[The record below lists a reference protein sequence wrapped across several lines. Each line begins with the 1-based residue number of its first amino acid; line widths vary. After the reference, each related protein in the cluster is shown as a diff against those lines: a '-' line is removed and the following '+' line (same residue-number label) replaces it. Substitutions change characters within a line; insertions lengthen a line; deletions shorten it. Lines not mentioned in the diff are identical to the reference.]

1 MSLLLPTR
9 SVEKVWG
16 LDTLPPPFAAAD
28 GERIGEIWF
37 EPPPELPELLVKYIF
52 ASEKLSI
59 QTHPNDAQTQAQG
72 IGRQGK
78 EECWL
83 ILDAEP
89 GATIAAGFRQAVD
102 ADTMRAAARDGSIE
116 DMLVWHEVSAG
127 DFFYIP
133 ANTVH
138 AIGGGVSLLEVQ
150 DFRGAV
156 VATATATSRRRTGKT
171 PPGTPLTDAARMRP
185 TSWSNAVAYAFWKAE
200 KERSKSTNLPF
211 CLEVAAKGFERNP
224 FEWTAEADER
234 ASQSKVVFAW
244 EWFKDGCW
252 YRELTYV
259 RCYDLLTH
267 GRDVPPPFE
276 LCDVSAFWWQELE
289 EAAAKVEFVR
299 CTYLGRDMGGG
310 RFEKDPAKWPPW
322 NRDPGEPKLPK
333 STWV

>member
-1 MSLLLPTR
+1 VSVLLPTR

-16 LDTLPPPFAAAD
+16 LDTLPPPFDAAD

-102 ADTMRAAARDGSIE
+102 AHTMRAAARDGSIE

-150 DFRGAV
+150 QNSDITYRLYDYGRPRELHLEKGMEVASGEPHPADCRARFTSDFSGRLVDGPYFLLDRIVGTPAERRLADYSGSALVLPVAGEARISGEAVKAGECGLAMDVADIEFAAEAV
-156 VATATATSRRRTGKT
+156 VF
-171 PPGTPLTDAARMRP
+171 LTQPIR
-185 TSWSNAVAYAFWKAE
+185 
-200 KERSKSTNLPF
+200 
-211 CLEVAAKGFERNP
+211 G
-224 FEWTAEADER
+224 
-234 ASQSKVVFAW
+234 
-244 EWFKDGCW
+244 
-252 YRELTYV
+252 
-259 RCYDLLTH
+259 
-267 GRDVPPPFE
+267 
-276 LCDVSAFWWQELE
+276 
-289 EAAAKVEFVR
+289 
-299 CTYLGRDMGGG
+299 
-310 RFEKDPAKWPPW
+310 
-322 NRDPGEPKLPK
+322 
-333 STWV
+333 